1 MFINAQLKHVSIL
14 TADKT
19 KKQLGMI
26 LDFTGTFH
34 QLLGTESP
42 ADVKILPSPMHSA
55 FSTARREVI
64 SLRDIV
70 VQNASSYTATTLSSN
85 TRSVEGMPFTD
96 EECALFDS
104 RVLTIFTHINGLV
117 GNILKELKAY
127 AAKDSVDDSF
137 DTEESALEV
146 LERQLRRDNSK
157 NAIQYFEG
165 VGSILLAQVTQIFE
179 DYGSLRAKRR
189 AVVSSDRLRE
199 RSQQHIHALN
209 MQQSASNNTSA
220 TSNAVQEGYRST
232 SPSPAKGLTGIWAT
246 VHAMNDEDRA
256 PRVDRSQAGTVKTL
270 ATRRILPSLMEEVDI
285 VRRTEQTAH
294 EIQSLNALFAEKV
307 VEQSEQI
314 DRIYAVTF
322 ETAGTLENAN
332 KYLKKAAKR
341 LRSSTKITIVLMCLA
356 IFCLLFL
363 DYIN

>member
-1 MFINAQLKHVSIL
+1 MP
-14 TADKT
+14 
-19 KKQLGMI
+19 
-26 LDFTGTFH
+26 LDFTGIFH
-34 QLLGTESP
+34 QLLGTERP
-42 ADVKILPSPMHSA
+42 EDVKISPSPMHNA
-55 FSTARREVI
+55 FSTARREVL

-70 VQNASSYTATTLSSN
+70 IQNSSNYTAATLSSN
-85 TRSVEGMPFTD
+85 TCSVEGMPFTD
-96 EECALFDS
+96 EECALFDA
-104 RVLTIFTHINGLV
+104 RILTIFTHINGLV
-117 GNILKELKAY
+117 GNILKELEAY
-127 AAKDSVDDSF
+127 AAKESGGDEF
-137 DTEESALEV
+137 DTEENALEV

-165 VGSILLAQVTQIFE
+165 VGNVLLAQVTQIFE

-189 AVVSSDRLRE
+189 AVVSSDYLRE
-199 RSQQHIHALN
+199 RSQRHVYALN
-209 MQQSASNNTSA
+209 MQKDSSTNMSSASNTTREESGHG
-220 TSNAVQEGYRST
+220 NAPMDHT
-232 SPSPAKGLTGIWAT
+232 KGLTGIWAT
-246 VHAMNDEDRA
+246 VHAMDDEDHA
-256 PRVDRSQAGTVKTL
+256 SQVSQSQMGTSKTL
-270 ATRRILPSLMEEVDI
+270 ATRRILPSLMEELDI

-307 VEQSEQI
+307 IEQSEQI

-322 ETAGTLENAN
+322 ETSGTLENAN

>member
-1 MFINAQLKHVSIL
+1 MLS
-14 TADKT
+14 
-19 KKQLGMI
+19 
-26 LDFTGTFH
+26 DFTSTFH

-42 ADVKILPSPMHSA
+42 ADVKISPSPMHSA

-70 VQNASSYTATTLSSN
+70 VKNSGSYTAATLSSN
-85 TRSVEGMPFTD
+85 MRSVEGMPFTD
-96 EECALFDS
+96 EECALFDA
-104 RVLTIFTHINGLV
+104 RILTIFTHINGLI
-117 GNILKELKAY
+117 GNILKELKTY
-127 AAKDSVDDSF
+127 AARESADDGV
-137 DTEESALEV
+137 DTEENALEA

-165 VGSILLAQVTQIFE
+165 VGNILLAQVTQVFE

-189 AVVSSDRLRE
+189 AVVSSDCLRE

-209 MQQSASNNTSA
+209 MQQDSPTKVSAVSSPTQEVLGSNSSA
-220 TSNAVQEGYRST
+220 H
-232 SPSPAKGLTGIWAT
+232 AKGLTGIWAT
-246 VHAMNDEDRA
+246 VHAMDNEDYA
-256 PRVDRSQAGTVKTL
+256 PRMERTQVGTSKAL
-270 ATRRILPSLMEEVDI
+270 ATRRILPSLIEEVDI

-294 EIQSLNALFAEKV
+294 EIQSLNTLFAEKV
-307 VEQSEQI
+307 IEQSEQI

-322 ETAGTLENAN
+322 ETAGTLDNAN
-332 KYLKKAAKR
+332 KYLKKAARR

>member
-1 MFINAQLKHVSIL
+1 MS
-14 TADKT
+14 
-19 KKQLGMI
+19 
-26 LDFTGTFH
+26 LDFTGIFH
-34 QLLGTESP
+34 QLLGTEKP
-42 ADVKILPSPMHSA
+42 EDVRVSPSPMHNA
-55 FSTARREVI
+55 FSTARREVL
-64 SLRDIV
+64 SLRDII
-70 VQNASSYTATTLSSN
+70 VQNSSSYTATTLSSN

-96 EECALFDS
+96 EECALFDA
-104 RVLTIFTHINGLV
+104 RILTIFTHINSLV
-117 GNILKELKAY
+117 GNILKELKTY
-127 AAKDSVDDSF
+127 AAKDSTGDEF
-137 DTEESALEV
+137 DAEENALEV

-165 VGSILLAQVTQIFE
+165 VGNVLLAQVTQIFE

-189 AVVSSDRLRE
+189 AVVSSDYLRE
-199 RSQQHIHALN
+199 RSQRHVYALN
-209 MQQSASNNTSA
+209 MQRDPSTSTPA
-220 TSNAVQEGYRST
+220 VSNATQEGSGREGA
-232 SPSPAKGLTGIWAT
+232 PVDHAKGLTGIWAT
-246 VHAMNDEDRA
+246 VHAMNDEDHA
-256 PRVDRSQAGTVKTL
+256 PQVSQSHMSTTKVQ
-270 ATRRILPSLMEEVDI
+270 ATRRILPSLMEELDI

-307 VEQSEQI
+307 IEQSEQI

-322 ETAGTLENAN
+322 ETSGTLDNAN

>member
-1 MFINAQLKHVSIL
+1 MTLN
-14 TADKT
+14 KT
-19 KKQLGMI
+19 KNSENML
-26 LDFTGTFH
+26 LDFTSTFH

-42 ADVKILPSPMHSA
+42 ATVRVLPSPMHSA
-55 FSTARREVI
+55 FSTARKEVI
-64 SLRDIV
+64 SLRDII
-70 VQNASSYTATTLSSN
+70 VQNASSYTAATLSSN
-85 TRSVEGMPFTD
+85 IRSIESMPFTD

-104 RVLTIFTHINGLV
+104 RILTIFTHINGLI
-117 GNILKELKAY
+117 GNILKELRIY
-127 AAKDSVDDSF
+127 ASKDSSNDDL
-137 DTEESALEV
+137 DIEESALEA

-165 VGSILLAQVTQIFE
+165 VGGILLAQINQIFD

-189 AVVSSDRLRE
+189 AVVSSDCLRE

-209 MQQSASNNTSA
+209 MQQGPSNKILA
-220 TSNAVQEGYRST
+220 ISNAVPEDHNS
-232 SPSPAKGLTGIWAT
+232 SSPANGKGLTGIWAT
-246 VHAMNDEDRA
+246 VQATNDEDQII
-256 PRVDRSQAGTVKTL
+256 RVDRSQIGNVKTL

-307 VEQSEQI
+307 IEQSEQI
-314 DRIYAVTF
+314 DRIYSVTF

>member
-1 MFINAQLKHVSIL
+1 MLS
-14 TADKT
+14 
-19 KKQLGMI
+19 
-26 LDFTGTFH
+26 DFTSTFH

-42 ADVKILPSPMHSA
+42 ADVKISPSPMHSA

-70 VQNASSYTATTLSSN
+70 VQNSSSYTAATLSSN
-85 TRSVEGMPFTD
+85 MRSVEGMPFTD
-96 EECALFDS
+96 EECALFDA
-104 RVLTIFTHINGLV
+104 RILTIFTHINGLI
-117 GNILKELKAY
+117 GNILKELKTY
-127 AAKDSVDDSF
+127 AARESADDGV
-137 DTEESALEV
+137 DTEENALEA

-165 VGSILLAQVTQIFE
+165 VGNILLAQVTQVFE

-189 AVVSSDRLRE
+189 AVVSSDCLRE

-209 MQQSASNNTSA
+209 MQQDSHTKVSAVSSPTQEVLGSNSSA
-220 TSNAVQEGYRST
+220 H
-232 SPSPAKGLTGIWAT
+232 AKGLTGIWAT
-246 VHAMNDEDRA
+246 VHAMDNEDYA
-256 PRVDRSQAGTVKTL
+256 PRMERTQVGTSKAL
-270 ATRRILPSLMEEVDI
+270 ATRRILPSLIEEVDI

-294 EIQSLNALFAEKV
+294 EIQSLNTLFAEKV
-307 VEQSEQI
+307 IEQSEQI

-322 ETAGTLENAN
+322 ETAGTLDNAN

-341 LRSSTKITIVLMCLA
+341 LQSSTKITIVLMCLA